1 MQAHRPTAT
10 RAVRRVPGTAFSP
23 AATDFRQAG
32 LVGGRLGEQVA
43 SLVLHQV
50 AGGQAAPG
58 TFLPPEAEL
67 AELYGVS
74 RSAVRE
80 ALQLLASVGV
90 VSVLHG
96 KGTVVRP
103 ESDWD
108 VLSSIVMKAL
118 EAVGR
123 GEQLRRDLFDV
134 RRILECAAAEMAAK
148 TATDA
153 QRKAIAAKA
162 AVLVAE
168 AADSE
173 TPLSQFLETDRDF
186 HDLLAQIGGNLALRQ
201 IIRQVHVYVSAS
213 WTSVLLGQSERQ
225 EVAQQHKKIS
235 DSIVAGEAG
244 RARAAMAAHIDY
256 AEREQTVGPPGLQPQ
271 PSAGR

>member
-1 MQAHRPTAT
+1 MQTRKPSGTG
-10 RAVRRVPGTAFSP
+10 RAVPRVPSKAFSP
-23 AATDFRQAG
+23 SGTYFRQAG
-32 LVGGRLGEQVA
+32 LGGGRLGEQVA

-50 AGGQAAPG
+50 AVGQASPG
-58 TFLPPEAEL
+58 SFLPPEAEL

-108 VLSSIVMKAL
+108 VLSSLVMNAL

-123 GEQLRRDLFDV
+123 GEQLRRDLYEV
-134 RRILECAAAEMAAK
+134 RRILECAAAEMAAR

-153 QRKAIAAKA
+153 QRNAIAAKVA
-162 AVLVAE
+162 TLVAE
-168 AADSE
+168 AADRDA
-173 TPLSQFLETDRDF
+173 PLSQFLDTDREF

-201 IIRQVHVYVSAS
+201 IIRQVHVYLSSS
-213 WTSVLLGQSERQ
+213 WTGVRLGPSERL

-235 DSIVAGEAG
+235 DSIVAGDAAQ
-244 RARAAMAAHIDY
+244 ARAAMEFHINY
-256 AEREQTVGPPGLQPQ
+256 AEREQTVDN
-271 PSAGR
+271 